1 LAWVLGALS
10 VGHVFI
16 EFDLFPKR
24 CVTFALSVLL
34 SVGGAFPVLAASGA
48 GKLAESASIVPVKQS
63 ALPRLRRMSPLAEQA
78 STGFSV
84 LAASKGGA
92 SLQKIRK
99 QPSGSL
105 EDFSENI
112 VPVCGQA
119 AEFNTFGCWNLSGGE
134 VLADIPIPGQL
145 TTLPQYYDGS
155 WFVGTSRG
163 FFIRLEANGPY
174 LTPSF
179 GIDSALFHGPDA
191 RSTMKALS
199 RRNVSITGTEDQSFV
214 ARFQGSWQWF
224 ATANAEF
231 VGAPQFGN
239 KQVYILTANQSLNS
253 YDLESGKLNWSVRI
267 APEAQ
272 LRLATDSLLLTEK
285 GLLVGTSDG
294 QLILVDANSGQV
306 KWRHSTATGSA
317 DRFAAIA
324 APPLL
329 VGNSVIISNAESV
342 TQRLNLDSKVIE
354 WSFPVGSV
362 AQSRYDEGFV
372 FIAGSDGSVH
382 KLDVRT
388 GERAWRTGKLSNNV
402 LVSVYLQKMNN
413 VAFVSDSVGHI
424 SVLQMSGSRA
434 GRLVGETNPS
444 SFGPV
449 VGEFFAGRSEL
460 NEICLS
466 YKTPG
471 LNCWSWMPDSSKQSI
486 Q

>member
-1 LAWVLGALS
+1 M
-10 VGHVFI
+10 
-16 EFDLFPKR
+16 
-24 CVTFALSVLL
+24 
-34 SVGGAFPVLAASGA
+34 
-48 GKLAESASIVPVKQS
+48 
-63 ALPRLRRMSPLAEQA
+63 RLSPLAEQA
-78 STGFSV
+78 SAGYSL

-92 SLQKIRK
+92 SLQKIRRK
-99 QPSGSL
+99 QGGSPG
-105 EDFSENI
+105 DFSESI

-119 AEFNTFGCWNLSGGE
+119 ADFNTFGCWNLTGGE
-134 VLADIPIPGQL
+134 ALADIPLPGQL
-145 TTLPQYYDGS
+145 TTLPQYFDGS

-179 GIDSALFHGPDA
+179 GIDSELFHGPDA

-199 RRNVSITGTEDQSFV
+199 RRNASVTSSEEQSFV
-214 ARFQGSWQWF
+214 ARFQGSWQWY

-231 VGAPQFGN
+231 IGAPQFGN
-239 KQVYILTANQSLNS
+239 KQVFVLTANQSLNS
-253 YDLESGKLNWSVRI
+253 YDLENGKLNWSVRI

-272 LRLATDSLLLTEK
+272 LRLATASLLLTEK

-294 QLILVDANSGQV
+294 NLILVDATAGQV
-306 KWRHSTATGSA
+306 KWRHSVVTGAA

-329 VGNSVIISNAESV
+329 VGNSIIISNAESV
-342 TQRLNLDSKVIE
+342 TQRLNLDTKAIE

-362 AQSRYDEGFV
+362 AQPRYDEGFV
-372 FIAGSDGSVH
+372 FVAGSDGAVH

-388 GERAWRTGKLSNNV
+388 GERAWRSDKLSNNV
-402 LVSVYLQKMNN
+402 LVSVYLQKMHN
-413 VAFVSDSVGHI
+413 VAFVADSVGQI
-424 SVLQMSGSRA
+424 SVLQMAGNEA
-434 GRLVGETNPS
+434 GRFVGATAPS
-444 SFGPV
+444 SLGPV
-449 VGEFFAGRSEL
+449 IGDFFAGRSEL

-471 LNCWSWMPDSSKQSI
+471 VNCWSWVPESKKQLI